1 MDLHH
6 YDIYNQCLQE
16 EDPITQLN
24 GQATGRCK
32 IPTARNQAYVPV
44 YIPKNTCP
52 DSVNCDPKRFD
63 RYCKPVLC
71 RSLPLSNEE
80 YLRKR
85 LQNGNRPLS
94 NSFVVQ
100 TAADTGKYRTTL
112 WTSAGS
118 TYVPSTADGTNLRVT
133 LPTPAPPVT
142 GTKGNAIDSG
152 LLTDIRAA
160 VAGRG
165 TLSALDQG
173 LRGDSFTT
181 TRRKG
186 LALITTLGPNCG
198 FNQQCVLCDLSGTS
212 ASVIIGAFQ
221 CSCKPDNY
229 TTVMGPFSL
238 LWGQQ
243 GDGPSFASPCVST
256 LGKLVYVGTGSYV
269 YALEKM
275 TGNYIWWFENPF
287 AIDNFSF
294 SNITVGPDSTVYV
307 GGAGQYFFALDGK
320 RGTLKW
326 SFNTGNS
333 DNYLTGKPALS
344 NDGEIIYVTSNG
356 PIASVYAF
364 NTMGGILYSYTN
376 SDLVLSDSVSSPTVG
391 PDGSVYF
398 SYGGKLVALTEDLV
412 HQWSVTIGSTSGQ
425 YNLTW
430 FQPTVDAEGYIYVGS
445 NPDSSTLYCF
455 NPDGTQRWTYT
466 ADNDYFVISPIIDS
480 DGLVYAC
487 VNNVIEFGPSYLICF
502 DNNGTILATYEF
514 SVPGSFV
521 NWIFAA
527 VDEKNHIYVNNIVN
541 SDLVVLHK
549 FNDGFETV
557 KSITNVSP
565 NGISEEFG
573 SFTLS
578 PPAIGKDGTVYWA
591 NGIINGP
598 AIFGGGYPV
607 TSVNYNDD
615 APPPVFRP
623 NLRHDL
629 SVNTVMPNTSSS
641 FRIDKLPKISN
652 TLKKLKEKRVVL
664 TA

>member
-1 MDLHH
+1 MDLHQ
-6 YDIYNQCLQE
+6 YDIFTQCVQG
-16 EDPITQLN
+16 DPITELN

-32 IPTARNQAYVPV
+32 IITARNQAYVPV

-85 LQNGNRPLS
+85 LLNGNRPLS

-100 TAADTGKYRTTL
+100 TAADTGKYRTTI

-118 TYVPSTADGTNLRVT
+118 TYIPSTADGTDLGVI

-142 GTKGNAIDSG
+142 GTNGTAIDSG

-160 VAGRG
+160 IAGRG
-165 TLSALDQG
+165 TISALDQG
-173 LRGDSFTT
+173 LRYDSFTT

-186 LALITTLGPNCG
+186 LALITTLGPNCA
-198 FNQQCVLCDLSGTS
+198 FNQPCVLCDLSGTS

-229 TTVMGPFSL
+229 TTVLGPFSL

-256 LGKLVYVGTGSYV
+256 LGKLVYVGSGSYV

-287 AIDNFSF
+287 INDSFSF

-307 GGAGQYFFALDGK
+307 GGLSKYFFALDGK

-326 SFNTGNS
+326 SFNTGDSVNNFGS
-333 DNYLTGKPALS
+333 KPCLS
-344 NDGEIIYVTSNG
+344 SDGEIIYVTSNG
-356 PIASVYAF
+356 QIASVYAF
-364 NTMGGILYSYTN
+364 NTMGGLLYSYTN
-376 SDLVLSDSVSSPTVG
+376 SDLVSSDSVSSPTVG

-398 SYGGKLVALTEDLV
+398 SYDGKLVALTPDLTF
-412 HQWSVTIGSTSGQ
+412 QWSVSIGSTFGQ
-425 YNLTW
+425 YSLTW
-430 FQPTVDAEGYIYVGS
+430 FQPTVDSNGYVYVGS
-445 NPDSSTLYCF
+445 SPTSSTLYCF
-455 NPDGTQRWTYT
+455 NPNGTERWTYT
-466 ADNDYFVISPIIDS
+466 ASSSAFILSPMVDS

-487 VNNVIEFGPSYLICF
+487 VNNVIDYEASYLICF
-502 DNNGTILATYEF
+502 NNIGTILATHTF
-514 SVPGSFV
+514 AVPGYST
-521 NWIFAA
+521 NWIFATI
-527 VDEKNHIYVNNIVN
+527 DEQNHIYVNNIVN
-541 SDLVVLHK
+541 SDLIVLHK
-549 FNDGFETV
+549 FNDEFETV

-565 NGISEEFG
+565 NGISVMYG
-573 SFTLS
+573 SSTLS
-578 PPAIGKDGTVYWA
+578 PPAVGKDGTVYWA
-591 NGIINGP
+591 NGIINGS

-629 SVNTVMPNTSSS
+629 SVNTVVPNTSSS
-641 FRIDKLPKISN
+641 FSIDKLPKISDMI
-652 TLKKLKEKRVVL
+652 KKLRKKK
-664 TA
+664 